1 MIENI
6 ATTRVVTKKEMV
18 LSVEARGA
26 LAKAFHILE
35 NISEEWDEDYPCFRQ
50 AHEALADLLEEKKFE
65 MILSKESG

>member
-1 MIENI
+1 MMENI

-18 LSVEARGA
+18 LSVEARKA

-50 AHEALADLLEEKKFE
+50 AYEGLADLLEEDKFE
-65 MILSKESG
+65 KIVLE